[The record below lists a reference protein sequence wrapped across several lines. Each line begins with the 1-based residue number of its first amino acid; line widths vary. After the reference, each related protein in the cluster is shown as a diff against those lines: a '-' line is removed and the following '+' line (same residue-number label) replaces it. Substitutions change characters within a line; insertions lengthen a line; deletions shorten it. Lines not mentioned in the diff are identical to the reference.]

1 MKRKNQVLVLI
12 SLAFTIGLISI
23 IAFLPHTIPT
33 PTPATFVTV
42 PPPNFK
48 VAFIGDQ
55 GLGPKSV
62 AVLQLIK
69 DEGASMVLH
78 SGDFDYTDNPGDWD
92 QQINDVLGSDFPYLA
107 SIGNHDVKMWSGYQQ
122 KLYERL
128 AKIPDATCT
137 GDLGVKSSCTYQ
149 GLFFI
154 LSGVGTLGTG
164 HDKFIKDELSKNN
177 SIWSI
182 CSWHKNMNKM
192 QLGSIPDET
201 GWQVYEECRKGG
213 AIIVTGHEHSYS
225 RTKTLISIEN
235 QLVDT
240 DWPDSNNL
248 KLSDGTSFVVVSGL
262 GGISIWNQENCLPTT
277 FPYGCNGEWAS
288 IYTSDQGAS
297 YGAFFCSFSVEG
309 QQDKASC
316 YFKDINEN
324 IPDEFN
330 VTSFVGVI

>member
-1 MKRKNQVLVLI
+1 MW
-12 SLAFTIGLISI
+12 
-23 IAFLPHTIPT
+23 
-33 PTPATFVTV
+33 
-42 PPPNFK
+42 
-48 VAFIGDQ
+48 
-55 GLGPKSV
+55 
-62 AVLQLIK
+62 K
-69 DEGASMVLH
+69 D
-78 SGDFDYTDNPGDWD
+78 
-92 QQINDVLGSDFPYLA
+92 
-107 SIGNHDVKMWSGYQQ
+107 YQQ

-128 AKIPDATCT
+128 AKTPDVTCT
-137 GDLGVKSSCTYQ
+137 GDLGIKSTCTYQ

-154 LSGVGTLGTG
+154 LSGIGTFGTG
-164 HDKFIKDELSKNN
+164 DHGKFIKDELSKNN

-192 QLGSIPDET
+192 QVGRIDDGT
-201 GWQVYEECRKGG
+201 GWEVYEECREGG

-225 RTKTLISIEN
+225 RTKTLISIKN
-235 QLVDT
+235 QIVDT

-248 KLSDGTSFVVVSGL
+248 KLGNGTSFVVVSGL
-262 GGISIWNQENCLPTT
+262 GGVNIRNQDHCLPTT

-297 YGAFFCSFSVEG
+297 YGAFFCSFPVEG
-309 QQDKASC
+309 QQNKASC